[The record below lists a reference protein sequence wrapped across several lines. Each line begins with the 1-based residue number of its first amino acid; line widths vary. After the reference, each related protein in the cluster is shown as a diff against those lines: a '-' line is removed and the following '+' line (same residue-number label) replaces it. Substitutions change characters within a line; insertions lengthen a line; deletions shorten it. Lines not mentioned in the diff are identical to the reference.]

1 MRYLKWIGVLS
12 ALLLVVACFLPWIHI
27 ESKDI
32 IVTGVDAPKTNY
44 GRPGYFNLLMTV
56 FFIVFTLIQ
65 RVWAKRANLL
75 VVALNVAW
83 SVRNY
88 FILSTCQ
95 AGECPL
101 VQPALYGL
109 LVLSI
114 LMLISGLFPDMK
126 LKQD

>member
-83 SVRNY
+83 SIRNY